1 MNKPAVAAEM
11 IEYLSARI
19 FAGNYEPGGRI
30 PSVRALMRKFHL
42 SYGST
47 LNGISYLCENGLLE
61 KHPKSGVTVSR
72 HPCPAPPENGRC
84 IGVLTSTGNRPNRG
98 LVYEALAEIQQ
109 AAAEFQLPLV
119 AVSGPFDALFPVL
132 EKCSVVIVMT
142 ELEETLKEL
151 PFTAPAV
158 GLFQSDDFNGQMSIV
173 DLDPYQ
179 AARVAVDF
187 FRERVRRVTV
197 LTDPQPVYRHRG
209 RIFEYLWHEA
219 GGECTGFIASSYA
232 ELTECEFRDG
242 EGYLFTS
249 DHQLQHYVGQRRKAG
264 DGGFPEFAV
273 MLGLDGKSLL
283 VPEFEKYPTVA
294 ADWRWIGRVAF
305 EEALAR
311 MEHPRRPAR
320 RIYCPGKLIL
330 PGGDSG

>member
-30 PSVRALMRKFHL
+30 PSVRSLMRKFHL
-42 SYGST
+42 SYGSA

-109 AAAEFQLPLV
+109 AAAGFQLPLV
-119 AVSGPFDALFPVL
+119 AVSGPVDALFPVL

-142 ELEETLKEL
+142 ELDESLTEL
-151 PFTAPAV
+151 PFAAPAV
-158 GLFQSDDFNGQMSIV
+158 GLFQGDDFGGQMSIV

-179 AARVAVDF
+179 AARVAVGF
-187 FRERVRRVTV
+187 FRERVQRVTV

-209 RIFEYLWHEA
+209 RIFEYLWREA
-219 GGECTGFIASSYA
+219 GGECGGFIASSYMDLA
-232 ELTECEFRDG
+232 ECEFRAG

-249 DHQLQHYVGQRRKAG
+249 DHQLQHYVERRRKAG
-264 DGGFPEFAV
+264 YGRFPEAAV

-294 ADWRWIGRVAF
+294 ADWRLIGRIAF

-311 MEHPRRPAR
+311 MERPQRPAR
-320 RIYCPGKLIL
+320 RIYCSGTLVL
-330 PGGDSG
+330 PAADSG